1 MFLLAGT
8 SLAAGNPPET
18 TNTQRLASS
27 PAPIVAP
34 AAPPALVVLYNQP
47 VAILRSPLYGY
58 SPEQRV
64 RSLESRLIRLIDEG
78 KLGPITTQRT
88 SEGMAI
94 LIGGSQGFTI
104 AEGDADQLAGETLE
118 EATQLAVSRL
128 ESIFRLIKEETSWS
142 YLLTATAW
150 AVGLT
155 ALFLLVIW
163 IEVRTW
169 RWLRPRVERLQHQWK
184 RRADEKGLFM
194 LNQLSS
200 LLVSTGRV
208 AFWIAAILV
217 TYEWLALVL
226 RQFPYTRPWS
236 EHMTG
241 YFLAVLKPI
250 ATGMI
255 RWLPDVVV
263 IAFILAIAKFL
274 VWLVRMLAIG
284 IRSGRISASWIDVGS
299 VRPTSRILIVVVWL
313 FAVVMIYPYLPGSQS
328 AGFRSVAVFV
338 GLLVSLGATG
348 VVGQLLGGFV
358 LMYTRTLKTGDYVR
372 IGDQEGLVESI
383 GFMSTRLRT
392 IKNETINIPNAVIM
406 GVVTTNYSRLADSEG
421 VFVSASVTIGYDTP
435 WRQVHAMMIRA
446 AERTQ
451 GLRKTPSPV
460 VWQRSLS
467 DFYAEYE
474 LNIALETPEQR
485 IAVMSALH
493 ANIQDEFNE
502 HGVQIMSPHFMANP
516 PEKVWVPKENW
527 CQPPATALVEI
538 PHTVENGRKQRTGK
552 ERPS

>member
-1 MFLLAGT
+1 M
-8 SLAAGNPPET
+8 
-18 TNTQRLASS
+18 
-27 PAPIVAP
+27 VAP
-34 AAPPALVVLYNQP
+34 VAPPAVVVLYNQP
-47 VAILRSPLYGY
+47 VVVFRSSLYGY
-58 SPEQRV
+58 SPEQRA
-64 RSLESRLIRLIDEG
+64 RGLESRLVRLIDQG
-78 KLGPITTQRT
+78 QLGPITTQRT

-94 LIGGSQGFTI
+94 LIAGSQVFTI
-104 AEGDADQLAGETLE
+104 TEGDSDQLAGETLE
-118 EATQLAVSRL
+118 GATQLVVSRL
-128 ESIFRLIKEETSWS
+128 EAVFTLIQEETSWT
-142 YLLTATAW
+142 YLLTASTW

-163 IEVRTW
+163 IEVRAW
-169 RWLRPRVERLQHQWK
+169 RWLRPRMERLQHQWK
-184 RRADEKGLFM
+184 RKADQKGLHL
-194 LNQLSS
+194 LNQVSS
-200 LLVSTGRV
+200 RVVSVGRV
-208 AFWIAAILV
+208 LFWVFAVLV
-217 TYEWLALVL
+217 TYEWVALVL

-250 ATGMI
+250 ATGI
-255 RWLPDVVV
+255 LRWLPDLVV

-274 VWLVRMLAIG
+274 VWLVRMLAVG
-284 IRSGRISASWIDVGS
+284 IRSGRISATWIDAHS
-299 VRPTSRILIVVVWL
+299 VRPTSRILIFVIWL

-358 LMYTRTLKTGDYVR
+358 LMYTRTLKTGEYVR
-372 IGDQEGLVESI
+372 IGDQEGLVESV

-392 IKNETINIPNAVIM
+392 IKNETINIPNALVM
-406 GVVTTNYSRLADSEG
+406 GVTTTNYSRLAETEG
-421 VFVSASVTIGYDTP
+421 VFVSASVTIGYDAP
-435 WRQVHAMMIRA
+435 WRQVHALLIRA
-446 AERTQ
+446 AERTE
-451 GLRKTPSPV
+451 GLRPTPAPV

-474 LNIALETPEQR
+474 LNVALTTPEQR

-516 PEKVWVPKENW
+516 PEKVFVPREKW
-527 CQPPATALVEI
+527 HQPPATAAVEI
-538 PHTVENGRKQRTGK
+538 PHTVQDGRKQRTK
-552 ERPS
+552 RESHT